1 MPIAA
6 LASAA
11 NLSCTIGSNLELGV
25 GSAAMVHLAMATA
38 SIDAEHFPCD
48 IAGPMFYE
56 DDIVKEP
63 LPISPGKA
71 MPNEKPGLGVEL
83 DDAKLERY
91 RVK

>member
-1 MPIAA
+1 
-6 LASAA
+6 
-11 NLSCTIGSNLELGV
+11 
-25 GSAAMVHLAMATA
+25 
-38 SIDAEHFPCD
+38 
-48 IAGPMFYE
+48 MFYE

-83 DDAKLERY
+83 DDSKIERY